1 MCSSDLW
8 PTRFAEDAKNH
19 LLFVTDGYVNQRVIV
34 FDSNTGKFV
43 RMWGAYGKKPDGITD
58 MRAKH
63 LDDPNNPRFDTPHG
77 IAISPEGLVYV
88 ADRGNNRIQIFK
100 EDGTYVTQWV
110 YDPETKWPG
119 STWDLA
125 IPETDPDYLVF
136 IDGTNN
142 KLNVVRRSDGKVVHS
157 YGRTGHYAGEFIYGH
172 AIAIDHQGNVYTGE
186 VAGGQ
191 RVQKWLRQ

>member
-1 MCSSDLW
+1 MLFRSGDLYVADGYGNA
-8 PTRFAEDAKNH
+8 RVHKFSKDGR
-19 LLFVTDGYVNQRVIV
+19 LLF
-34 FDSNTGKFV
+34 S
-43 RMWGAYGKKPDGITD
+43 WGEPGRGPGQFII
-58 MRAKH
+58 
-63 LDDPNNPRFDTPHG
+63 PHG
-77 IAISPEGLVYV
+77 IGVDSAGLVYV